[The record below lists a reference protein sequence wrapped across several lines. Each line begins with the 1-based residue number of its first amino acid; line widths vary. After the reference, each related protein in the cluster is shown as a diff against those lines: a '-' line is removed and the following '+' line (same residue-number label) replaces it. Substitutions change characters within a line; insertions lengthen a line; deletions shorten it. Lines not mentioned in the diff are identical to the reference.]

1 MQPIGGIMK
10 KTFMVG
16 LIVVAAI
23 LMSVNAF
30 AQNHR
35 YGIVTG
41 TVSIQADTQFLSMA
55 NIQAFST
62 ENPST
67 PSGWAM
73 TNQAGRYVMYLTP
86 GSYIFVAAKQ
96 GFQAEWWQETA
107 VRDSATT
114 VTIANGDTVIGINF
128 TLAANQPPPPPVYG
142 TISGTVVNQATNTP
156 IYRAS
161 VKASFGNG
169 MMFYAVTDSV
179 GAYTIN
185 VPYGSYYVKAEKH
198 DFISEWWQE
207 TAYRDSATAVV
218 IAQDQNATGINF
230 TLEPVAPPVVGSI
243 AGIITDAA
251 SLQPLAGAVVTLRTT
266 GNHPI
271 HRSIMTGADGTY
283 LFNYLPSGYYFI
295 SASKQN
301 YNPGNYPDSIYVNG
315 TPVTGIDIALSPI
328 LMGNLTGVVTN
339 AANSQPIVGAWVNAA
354 NMSNPRICLRA
365 RTDST
370 GAYSLN
376 IPVGTYHVEAGAR
389 GYTTA
394 RVDSVIVGD
403 FAPTVL
409 NFALDAINYGSIAG
423 MVYDTANA
431 PVINA
436 WVEAR
441 MIAGN
446 WRARAHTD
454 STGAYIIQNVIP
466 GNYILAAHAGH
477 YQPAVYPDTVVV
489 ADGQIVTGIDFH
501 LLPYVQPNGTIAGL
515 VTDDSTGL
523 PIAEAMVMAFS
534 RSNAGHHRFNF
545 RMTRTAADGTYLL
558 ERLTATPYKVL
569 CMARGYTGEFYNNK
583 LSWQEADTVTPNA
596 TGIDFG
602 LATRTSGPRYL
613 GGRILQDNQAVAGAI
628 VILMENG
635 KPIDVAGTYPDGS
648 YEFANV
654 ESGNYTIS
662 VITPDQVEESVDILF
677 NDIYAQDIPVVT
689 SSVDN
694 EFALPTSTS
703 LIQNYPN
710 PFNSSTN
717 ISFNLANQTSVN
729 LTVYDLLGRKVVT
742 LVNGLLPAGQ
752 QTINWNG
759 IDANGAPVASGM
771 YLYVLKV
778 DGSTYSK
785 HMTLLK

>member
-1 MQPIGGIMK
+1 MK

-16 LIVVAAI
+16 LIAVAAI
-23 LMSVNAF
+23 LMSVSAF
-30 AQNHR
+30 AQNHQ

-41 TVSIQADTQFLSMA
+41 TVSIQADTQFLPMA

-62 ENPST
+62 EHPGM

-73 TNQAGRYVMYLTP
+73 TNQAGRYVMYLAP

-107 VRDSATT
+107 VRDSATAI
-114 VTIANGDTVIGINF
+114 TIANSDTVFGIDF
-128 TLAANQPPPPPVYG
+128 TLAANEPPPPPVHG
-142 TISGTVVNQATNTP
+142 TISGTVVNQTTNAP
-156 IYRAS
+156 INHAA
-161 VKASFGNG
+161 VKASMGHG
-169 MMFYAVTDSV
+169 MMFYAITDSLGV
-179 GAYTIN
+179 YTLN
-185 VPYGSYYVKAEKH
+185 VPYGSYYVRAEKF
-198 DFISEWWQE
+198 DFEPEWWQE
-207 TAYRDSATAVV
+207 TAYRDSATAIV

-230 TLEPVAPPVVGSI
+230 TLEPVTPPVVGSI
-243 AGIITDAA
+243 AGVITDAA
-251 SLQPLAGAVVTLRTT
+251 SLQPLAGAAVTLRSM
-266 GNHPI
+266 GNHPM
-271 HRSIMTGADGTY
+271 HRSIMTGADGAY
-283 LFNYLPSGYYFI
+283 LFNNLPTGYYSV
-295 SASKQN
+295 SACKHD
-301 YNPGNYPDSIYVNG
+301 YNPGNYPDSIFVDG
-315 TPVTGIDIALSPI
+315 VPVTGIDIALAPI

-339 AANSQPIVGAWVNAA
+339 AANSQPIIGAWVNAA
-354 NMSNPRICLRA
+354 NMNNPRVCLRA

-370 GAYSLN
+370 GTYSITL
-376 IPVGTYHVEAGAR
+376 PTGTYHVEAGAR
-389 GYTTA
+389 GYSTV
-394 RVDSVIVGD
+394 RVDSVVVGD

-431 PVINA
+431 PVVNA

-446 WRARAHTD
+446 WRGRAHTD
-454 STGAYIIQNVIP
+454 STGAYLIENVIP
-466 GNYILAAHAGH
+466 GNYILAAHAAH
-477 YQPAVYPDTVVV
+477 YQPAVHTDTVAV
-489 ADGQIVTGIDFH
+489 ADGQAVTGIDFH

-523 PIAEAMVMAFS
+523 PIAEAMVMAFGHP
-534 RSNAGHHRFNF
+534 NGGHHRFNF

-558 ERLTATPYKVL
+558 ERLNTVPYKVL
-569 CMARGYTGEFYNNK
+569 CMARGYIGEFYNNK

-596 TGIDFG
+596 IGINFG

-635 KPIDVAGTYPDGS
+635 EPIDVAGTYPDGS

-677 NDIYAQDIPVVT
+677 NDIYAQDIPVIA

-694 EFALPTSTS
+694 EIALPTSTS

-710 PFNSSTN
+710 PFNASTN

-729 LTVYDLLGRKVVT
+729 LTVYDLLGRKVAT
-742 LVNGLLPAGQ
+742 LVNDVLPAGQ

-759 IDANGAPVASGM
+759 IDANGAQVASGM

-778 DGSTYSK
+778 DGATYSK